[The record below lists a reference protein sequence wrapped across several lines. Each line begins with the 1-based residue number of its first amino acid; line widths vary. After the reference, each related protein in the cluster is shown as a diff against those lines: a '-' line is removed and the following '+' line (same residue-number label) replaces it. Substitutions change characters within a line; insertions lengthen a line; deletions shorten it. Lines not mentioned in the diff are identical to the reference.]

1 MTDLFATSKAEPK
14 VDIAQVH
21 WHFGILGLRNI
32 GARYVMFGDAL
43 TKMKC
48 IDDENEVG

>member
-1 MTDLFATSKAEPK
+1 M
-14 VDIAQVH
+14 H

-43 TKMKC
+43 ITMKC